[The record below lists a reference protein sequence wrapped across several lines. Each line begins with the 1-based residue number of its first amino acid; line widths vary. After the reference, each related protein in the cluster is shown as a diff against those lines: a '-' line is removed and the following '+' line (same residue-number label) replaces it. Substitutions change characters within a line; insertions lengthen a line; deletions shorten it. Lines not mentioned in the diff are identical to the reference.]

1 MNASY
6 WSDRYQSKKTEWDLG
21 EVSSPLVEIFKGI
34 KKNAKILI
42 PGCGNAYEAEF
53 LFNIGY
59 KNVHLIDVAKEP
71 LEAFKKRNESFP
83 HDQIIL
89 GDFFDHSGLYDFIIE
104 QTFFCAIQPALRTK
118 YVRKTHQLL
127 KPRGE
132 LLGVL
137 FDRDF
142 EGGPPFGGRKEDYK
156 TLFSKVFEEVEIQKS
171 LHSIQPRLGAEV
183 TIRCVKQK
191 VRTYTG

>member
-6 WSDRYQSKKTEWDLG
+6 WSERYQSKKTEWDLG
-21 EVSSPLVEIFKGI
+21 EVSSPLVEIFKRI

-127 KPRGE
+127 KPQGE

-183 TIRCVKQK
+183 TIRCVK
-191 VRTYTG
+191 